1 MATDADA
8 TARAEVTPASG
19 SVSQPI
25 TAQVID
31 SPLTRVRRFTD
42 VVEMLATVL
51 GIIVTLLVGAYAQA
65 TSEGITED
73 IQGISPLLQRL
84 LVAPVNIFSGVV
96 TIVIPAVIIV
106 SLFVRKEPRRVLES
120 IGAALGGFGLA
131 GIAAFLV
138 YHYGSEGLLH
148 SLSVPNA
155 DGVLT
160 LQIPAYISAV
170 AAMLTAAGRRTTRRS
185 ISLSWTFLWIAAAI
199 AIISGIVSAPA
210 AILTI
215 LIGRLAG
222 LAVRWAVGSTAD
234 RAYGAVLVGAIERA
248 GFSPRKLVRAD
259 ATNSYVPDGVD
270 DVTLAL
276 ARTRAGR
283 VYAVTTRENHH
294 LFAVALDGDQHVAG
308 FLTKLW
314 STLRL
319 RGIATRADVSL
330 RQSAQS
336 TALASHAA
344 RGAGVRTP
352 RVMGMAAA
360 RDTFVLV
367 YQRPAGVRPL
377 TEFGPDEV
385 TDQMMDA
392 LWSEVL
398 RAHKADLAHR
408 ALTAENVMISD
419 EAGEPHAW
427 LTSWELGE
435 VAASDLAIRIDRAQ
449 VVAMLAAIVGP
460 DRAVESAFRNLTSA
474 DVEQFAPLLQGI
486 ALPRSTRTSLKEHK
500 NDKVLET
507 VRERIL
513 ERLPDATVEAENIT
527 RFGGRTVITLVL
539 ALVASAVVLSIF
551 NTKDLLAALEE
562 SNPWWLLVAF
572 GWMLLTFVGAALAL
586 IAFSPVKLP
595 WWRVFMVQVAATY
608 VALAV
613 PAGVG
618 PAALNGRM
626 LTKRGVPAPLAVAT
640 VALIQVSAVV
650 VTVTGLVS
658 LTLLTGSEGTLANLP
673 SAAILI
679 GVGCS
684 VAVVALALLVPR
696 VRKFAASKVLPTLS
710 QTWPRLAQILSQP
723 GRLLLGLAGNAVLT
737 LGFIGAFHATLE
749 ALGQSVPVVD
759 LAVVFFLG
767 NTVGALVPTPGGIG
781 AVDLALAG
789 ALGGAGVNPAVALSA
804 ALVYRFI
811 TFWIRIPMGFFA
823 MKYLERKGEL

>member
-1 MATDADA
+1 MGSDAVGEP
-8 TARAEVTPASG
+8 RAKVTPASG
-19 SVSQPI
+19 EEGERPP
-25 TAQVID
+25 AQVID

-42 VVEMLATVL
+42 VLEMLATVL
-51 GIIVTLLVGAYAQA
+51 GIIITLLVAAYAQA

-106 SLFVRKEPRRVLES
+106 SLFVRKEPRRVLEA
-120 IGAALGGFGLA
+120 IGAALGGFILA
-131 GIAAFLV
+131 GVAAYLV
-138 YHYGSEGLLH
+138 YHFGSEGLLH
-148 SLSVPNA
+148 SLSVPNSE
-155 DGVLT
+155 GVLT

-185 ISLSWTFLWIAAAI
+185 ISLSWTFLWIAAAV
-199 AIISGIVSAPA
+199 AVISGIVSAPA

-259 ATNSYVPDGVD
+259 ATNSYVPEGVD

-276 ARTRAGR
+276 ARTRVGR

-330 RQSAQS
+330 RHSAQT

-352 RVMGMAAA
+352 RVMGMSSA

-377 TEFGPDEV
+377 VEFAADDV
-385 TDQMMDA
+385 TDEMMDA
-392 LWSEVL
+392 LWAEVL
-398 RAHKADLAHR
+398 RAHAADLAHR
-408 ALTAENVMISD
+408 ALTSENVMFSD

-460 DRAVESAFRNLTSA
+460 DRAVESAFRNLSSEQ
-474 DVEQFAPLLQGI
+474 VEHFAPLLQGI
-486 ALPRSTRTSLKEHK
+486 ALPRSTQAALKARKGEK
-500 NDKVLET
+500 ILEA

-527 RFGGRTVITLVL
+527 RFGTRTVITLVL
-539 ALVASAVVLSIF
+539 ALFVGALILFGF
-551 NTKDLLAALEE
+551 NTQQYLEALEE
-562 SNPWWLLVAF
+562 ANPWWILVAVA
-572 GWMLLTFVGAALAL
+572 WTLLTFVGAAMTM
-586 IAFSPVKLP
+586 IAFSPIKLP
-595 WWRVFMVQVAATY
+595 WMRVLLVQVAAAY
-608 VALAV
+608 IALAA

-626 LTKRGVPAPLAVAT
+626 LTRRGVSGPLAVAT
-640 VALIQVSAVV
+640 VALVQVSAVV
-650 VTVTGLVS
+650 VTVTGLVT
-658 LTLLTGSEGTLANLP
+658 LTLLTGSEGTLAALP
-673 SAAILI
+673 STAILI
-679 GVGCS
+679 GIGAS
-684 VAVVALALLVPR
+684 VVVVALALLVPR
-696 VRKFAASKVLPTLS
+696 VRKWAAKRVLPTLR
-710 QTWPRLAQILSQP
+710 QTWPRLSQVLSQP
-723 GRLLLGLAGNAVLT
+723 WRLLLGLGGNAILT
-737 LGFIGAFHATLE
+737 IGYVGAFHASLE
-749 ALGQSVPVVD
+749 AFGQNVAIVD
-759 LAVVFFLG
+759 LAIVFFLG
-767 NTVGALVPTPGGIG
+767 NTVGAIVPTPGGLG
-781 AVDLALAG
+781 AVEAALTA
-789 ALGGAGVNPAVALSA
+789 ALTGIGINGAVALSA
-804 ALVYRFI
+804 VLIYRLI
-811 TFWIRIPMGFFA
+811 TYWLRVPLGFFA